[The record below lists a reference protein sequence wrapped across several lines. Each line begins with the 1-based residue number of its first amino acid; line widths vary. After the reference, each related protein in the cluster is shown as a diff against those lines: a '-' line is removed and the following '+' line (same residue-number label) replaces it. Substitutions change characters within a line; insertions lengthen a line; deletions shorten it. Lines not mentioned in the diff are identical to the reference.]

1 MSYKV
6 LIEPTGHEFT
16 VEPGEAVLTAA
27 LRHGLILPYS
37 CRSGTCGA
45 CMGKVVSGEV
55 TYPEGRPEALSDTE
69 EAVGQALFCQAQPNT
84 DLSIEV
90 RELREAGE
98 LTPRTMPTRVVRIE
112 DLAHDVRRLWLKL
125 PQNERLQYLA
135 GQYIDVLLRDGRRR
149 GFSLANPPHD
159 DELLEVHVRH
169 VPGGEFTGYV
179 FNELK
184 EKALLRI
191 EGPLG
196 TFSLDEESDRP
207 IIMLAGGTGF
217 APIKA
222 MVEHAIYV
230 GIQRPIHIYWGV
242 RARRDLYLDG
252 LPRRWAS
259 EHDHIHYVPV
269 LSEPRPD
276 DRWEGRVGLV
286 HNVLLQDIPV
296 LSRYEVYA
304 AGPPAMIA
312 AARRDLVAH
321 GLAEDRFFYDAFE
334 YSRDRS
340 GAE

>member
-16 VEPGEAVLTAA
+16 VEPGETVLGAA

-55 TYPEGRPEALSDTE
+55 AYPEGRPEALSDTE
-69 EAVGQALFCQAQPNT
+69 EAVGQALFCQARPT
-84 DLSIEV
+84 SDLSIEV

-98 LTPRTMPTRVVRIE
+98 LTPRKLPTRVVRIE

-135 GQYIDVLLRDGRRR
+135 GQYIDILLRDGRRR

-196 TFSLDEESDRP
+196 TFSLDEASDRP

-230 GIQRPIHIYWGV
+230 GVQRPIHIYWGA

-252 LPRRWAS
+252 LPRRWAR
-259 EHDHIHYVPV
+259 EHDHIHYLPV
-269 LSEPRPD
+269 LSEPRPED
-276 DRWEGRVGLV
+276 SWEGRVGLV
-286 HNVLLQDIPV
+286 HNVLLQDIPN
-296 LSRYEVYA
+296 LSGYEVYA
-304 AGPPAMIA
+304 AGPPAMITA
-312 AARRDLVAH
+312 AQRDLLDH
-321 GLAEDRFFYDAFE
+321 GLPADRFYFDAFE
-334 YSRDRS
+334 FSRDRS
-340 GAE
+340 AEE